1 MAGAMPQ
8 DTILIENG
16 AVFLTKFLEPIQPWL
31 DRDDVSEVC
40 VNEPGVVWVEQM
52 GALGMERHDVPAM
65 SEKSIIQLARQV
77 AANSKQ
83 SVNEQTPLLSAAL
96 PTGERIQVVLPPC
109 APAGGGLSIRKQVV
123 RNLSLDDYVK
133 AGAFDDAKAT
143 ELGDVTSVDRKLQGL
158 LADGDFPKFISE
170 AIKNRKNI
178 LVSGGTSTGKTTFL
192 NAISKEIEDYE
203 RLVTIEDTR
212 EVDLKQPNVF
222 SMLASKGGQGEAKVT
237 IGDLLEASL
246 RLRPERILLG
256 ELRGTEAYTFLQAV
270 NTGHPGSITTLH
282 ADSPNGAFERLALM
296 VMQADLGLRRE
307 EIMAY
312 VRSVVEVVIQ
322 LQRLPGGKRIVSE
335 IYFPHGR

>member
-1 MAGAMPQ
+1 MNG
-8 DTILIENG
+8 DTNETIVIEEG
-16 AVFLTKFLEPIQPWL
+16 VFLSKFLAPIKQWL
-31 DRDDVSEVC
+31 ERDDVSEVC
-40 VNEPGVVWVEQM
+40 INTPGVVWVEQM
-52 GALGMERHDVPAM
+52 GALGMQRHIVRSMD
-65 SEKSIIQLARQV
+65 EKCIGNLARQV
-77 AANSKQ
+77 AAKSKQ
-83 SVNEQTPLLSAAL
+83 AVSSATPLLSAAL

-109 APAGGGLSIRKQVV
+109 APAGGGFSIRKQVV
-123 RNLSLDDYVK
+123 RDLALDDYVK
-133 AGAFDDAKAT
+133 AGAFKESKVT
-143 ELGDVTSVDRKLQGL
+143 EFDQVTDIDRTLQGL
-158 LADGDFPKFISE
+158 LASNEFPKFISE
-170 AIKNRKNI
+170 AVKNRKNI

-203 RLVTIEDTR
+203 RLVTIEDTP
-212 EVDLKQPNVF
+212 EIELNQPNVF

-237 IGDLLEASL
+237 IQDLLEASL

-256 ELRGTEAYTFLQAV
+256 EIRGAEAYTFLQAV

-282 ADSPNGAFERLALM
+282 ADSPSGAFERLALM

-322 LQRLPGGKRIVSE
+322 LQRLPGGKRVVSE

>member
-1 MAGAMPQ
+1 MNGDAN
-8 DTILIENG
+8 DTIIIEDG
-16 AVFLTKFLEPIQPWL
+16 GVFLNKFLDPIKPWL
-31 DRDDVSEVC
+31 EKDDVSEVC
-40 VNEPGVVWVEQM
+40 VNRPGVVWVEQM
-52 GALGMERHDVPAM
+52 GELGMQRHEVPKM
-65 SEKSIIQLARQV
+65 DDRLIGQLAGQV
-77 AANSKQ
+77 AAKSKQ
-83 SVNEQTPLLSAAL
+83 SVNSANPLLSAAL

-109 APAGGGLSIRKQVV
+109 APAGGGFSIRKQVV
-123 RNLSLDDYVK
+123 KNLGLDDYVK
-133 AGAFDDAKAT
+133 AGAFENSRVSDLN
-143 ELGDVTSVDRKLQGL
+143 EVTDIDRTLQGIL
-158 LADGDFPKFISE
+158 SGGDYPSFISQ
-170 AIKNRKNI
+170 AIKNKKNI

-203 RLVTIEDTR
+203 RLVTIEDTP
-212 EVDLKQPNVF
+212 EVELQQPNVF
-222 SMLASKGGQGEAKVT
+222 SLLASKGGQGESKVT
-237 IGDLLEASL
+237 IQDLLEASL

-256 ELRGTEAYTFLQAV
+256 EIRGAEAYTFLQAI

-282 ADSPNGAFERLALM
+282 ADSPSGAFERLALM

>member
-1 MAGAMPQ
+1 MNGNAANE
-8 DTILIENG
+8 TIVIEEG
-16 AVFLTKFLEPIQPWL
+16 GVFLAKFLNPIQPWL
-31 DRDDVSEVC
+31 DQDNVSEIC
-40 VNEPGVVWVEQM
+40 VNQPGAVWVEEM
-52 GALGMERHDVPAM
+52 GALGMQQHVVQEMDA
-65 SEKSIIQLARQV
+65 KCIGALARQV
-77 AANSKQ
+77 AAKSKQ
-83 SVNEQTPLLSAAL
+83 SVSAETPLLSAAL
-96 PTGERIQVVLPPC
+96 PTGERIQIILPPC
-109 APAGGGLSIRKQVV
+109 APAGGGFSIRKQVV
-123 RNLSLDDYVK
+123 RDLALDDYVK
-133 AGAFDDAKAT
+133 AGAFD
-143 ELGDVTSVDRKLQGL
+143 ESRVTDLDQVTDVDRKLQGL
-158 LADGDFPKFISE
+158 LASHDFPTFISE

-178 LVSGGTSTGKTTFL
+178 LISGGTSTGKTTFL
-192 NAISKEIEDYE
+192 NAISKEIDDYE
-203 RLVTIEDTR
+203 RLVTIEDTP
-212 EVDLKQPNVF
+212 EVELKQPNVF
-222 SMLASKGGQGEAKVT
+222 SMLASKGGQGEARVT

-256 ELRGTEAYTFLQAV
+256 EIRGAEAYTFLQAV

>member
-1 MAGAMPQ
+1 MNGNGNE
-8 DTILIENG
+8 TIVIEEG
-16 AVFLTKFLEPIQPWL
+16 VFLSKFLDPIKPWL
-31 DRDDVSEVC
+31 ERDDVSEVC
-40 VNEPGVVWVEQM
+40 VNEPGVVWIEQM
-52 GALGMERHDVPAM
+52 GALGMQRHAVEAM
-65 SEKSIIQLARQV
+65 DARCIANLARQV
-77 AANSKQ
+77 AAKSKQ
-83 SVNEQTPLLSAAL
+83 SISSERPLLSAAL

-109 APAGGGLSIRKQVV
+109 APAGGGFSIRKQVV
-123 RNLSLDDYVK
+123 RDLALDDYVT
-133 AGAFDDAKAT
+133 AGAFDEAK
-143 ELGDVTSVDRKLQGL
+143 VTDLDQASDIDRKLQGL
-158 LADGDFPKFISE
+158 LASRDFPKFISE
-170 AIKNRKNI
+170 ALKNRKNI

-203 RLVTIEDTR
+203 RLVTIEDTP
-212 EVDLKQPNVF
+212 EVELQQPNVF
-222 SMLASKGGQGEAKVT
+222 RMLASKGGQGEARVT
-237 IGDLLEASL
+237 IQDLLEASL

-256 ELRGTEAYTFLQAV
+256 EIRGAEAYTFLQAI

-282 ADSPNGAFERLALM
+282 ADSPKGAFERLALM